1 MPEAPQTRLSLL
13 LRLRDPRD
21 REAWTQFVDLYA
33 PLIYGYVRKRGL
45 QDADAADLTQVC
57 LRQVTLHVGSLEY
70 DPQQGSF
77 RGWLFTIVR
86 NRLRNFRVQPRHL
99 QGSGD
104 SQIQRLLENQAAPEA
119 DEAVAW
125 EREYRERMFAWASQQ
140 VRPTVADATWQAF
153 WQTAVEGKSGNDVA
167 KNLGLSVSAVYVAKS
182 RVMARLRSMIHEAQ
196 EEDSKPIPDTPSSQ
210 ATFLT
215 SAG

>member
-1 MPEAPQTRLSLL
+1 MPDAPQTRLSLL

-21 REAWTQFVDLYA
+21 HEAWAQFVDVYA

-45 QDADAADLTQVC
+45 QDADAADLTQAC
-57 LRQVTLHVGSLEY
+57 LRQVALHVGSLEY

-86 NRLRNFRVQPRHL
+86 NRLRNFHAQPQHL

-104 SQIQRLLENQAAPEA
+104 SQIQGLLEALTAPEI
-119 DEAVAW
+119 DEADAW

-153 WQTAVEGKSGNDVA
+153 WQTAVEGKPGKDVA
-167 KNLGLSVSAVYVAKS
+167 ENLGLSVSAVYVAKT
-182 RVMARLRSMIHEAQ
+182 RVMARLRSLIHEEQ
-196 EEDSKPIPDTPSSQ
+196 EED
-210 ATFLT
+210 
-215 SAG
+215 

>member
-1 MPEAPQTRLSLL
+1 MPDAPQTRLSLL

-21 REAWTQFVDLYA
+21 HEAWAQFVDVYA

-45 QDADAADLTQVC
+45 QDADAADLTQAC
-57 LRQVTLHVGSLEY
+57 LRQVAVHVGSLEY

-86 NRLRNFRVQPRHL
+86 NRLRNFRAQPRHL
-99 QGSGD
+99 QSSGD
-104 SQIQRLLENQAAPEA
+104 SQIQGLLENQAAPEA
-119 DEAVAW
+119 DEAGAW

-153 WQTAVEGKSGNDVA
+153 WQTAVEGKPGKDVA

-182 RVMARLRSMIHEAQ
+182 RVMARLRSLIHEAQ
-196 EEDSKPIPDTPSSQ
+196 EED
-210 ATFLT
+210 
-215 SAG
+215 